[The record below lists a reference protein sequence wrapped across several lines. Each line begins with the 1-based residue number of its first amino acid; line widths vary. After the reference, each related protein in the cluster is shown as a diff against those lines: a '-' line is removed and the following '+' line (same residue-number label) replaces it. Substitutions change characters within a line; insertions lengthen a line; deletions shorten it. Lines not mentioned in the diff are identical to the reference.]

1 MSQLTLAERYHQDVH
16 AAGRANLSAEP
27 EAQLTTPVSNLFR
40 AVIAEAGLG
49 DTTFVREQRT
59 GRTRPDFGV
68 LHRKPGA
75 VRQFQKGYVELKAPS
90 VSVDT
95 STWKGKDRN
104 VAQWNQMAIEAEVL
118 IVCNGRQARLYFEGK
133 PDGLDAD
140 LPYDDPAGWDR
151 KPLENLLRRFL
162 DSALTP
168 VKSIGELATRL
179 AHRTADL
186 RDRLL
191 WLLEQPSEAG
201 DLARSQH
208 EAWRLAIHA
217 ESSAR
222 DFADGISQVVSYGMV
237 LAALSGREVDTDR
250 DNIITVQ
257 EARAVLG
264 SISPVMSAAFAP
276 LLVEPL
282 FSAVQVEVG
291 HLEVLISG
299 IDAARVT
306 RSADARGE
314 PWLYFYEDF
323 LGIYDPV
330 ERKQAGVYYTPT
342 AVVRA
347 MVAMVDNILVER
359 FGLRAGFADPSVV
372 TLDPAVGTGTF
383 PLAVLDRAAERME
396 ALRGPAGRA
405 QVARNLSENLLGFEL
420 LPGPYSVAHL
430 RLSQRLRQLDPQAH
444 FSAKVLLTDTLESPE
459 GIQRGQLPLFGETRV
474 LAMEQNRAKK
484 VKAEQKVTV
493 VIGNPPYR
501 RLAKDV
507 KGRGA
512 GGWIFEPFKRSRTRT
527 ASLFD
532 DILDVAR
539 KHTIFS
545 HHASLYNLYVYF
557 WRWAIWKAFEAHGD
571 GPAVVAFIT
580 GSSWLT
586 GPGFMGLRQIV
597 RQSCDEAWVLD
608 LGGDNKGANPEEN
621 VFAIETPVAAVVLV
635 RNGVKDPKQLTQ
647 VRYRRISGSREE
659 KLAAMEAIA
668 TAAEPF
674 AGNWAEAPSELR
686 GRMVPGTGTDD
697 WDSAPALSDLF
708 PWQQPGCMYSRLWT
722 IAPTPSTLER
732 RWSRFLSGGLSDRPL
747 LYQTPSHGRNIYSNV
762 GTLPRLAD
770 LPPTAKCPEV
780 APYGWRSFD
789 RQYGIFDPRLAKTE
803 SPSLWAARSSAQVYL
818 VAMISKPTSAGPQV
832 TCSAHVPDKDY
843 FCGRG
848 GKDILPL
855 YRDAA
860 ATQPNVTRGLLS
872 VIGRAHGTTP
882 PAPEDLAAYVYA
894 LLSAP
899 AYQVRFAGPLQTP
912 GPRVPLTAVASLW
925 REAVDLGTWLL
936 WLHTY
941 GERLQGPGRG
951 RFVPAVQG
959 IGWSTPVRTMPHDSK
974 QIAYDPATQELRVGD
989 GVVSGV
995 RPEVWGFSVSGMPVV
1010 KKWLGYRTAKGAG
1023 RAASSDNPLDRIR
1036 PESWVDEWNDELLDL
1051 LRILT
1056 LSVDKQAQQADLLER
1071 ICAGA
1076 LIAAADLPKPKDSER
1091 EPPTREQV

>member
-1 MSQLTLAERYHQDVH
+1 MTPLTLAERYHQDVH

-49 DTTFVREQRT
+49 EATFVREQRT

-68 LHRKPGA
+68 LHRRPA
-75 VRQFQKGYVELKAPS
+75 ATRQFQKGYVELKAPS

-104 VAQWNQMAIEAEVL
+104 VLQWRQMAIEAEVL
-118 IVCNGRQARLYFEGK
+118 IVCNGRQVRLYVEGN

-140 LPYDDPAGWDR
+140 LPYENPAVWDR
-151 KPLENLLRRFL
+151 RPLENLLRRFL
-162 DSALTP
+162 DAKTSP

-191 WLLEQPSEAG
+191 WLMVQPSEAG
-201 DLARSQH
+201 ELARAQH
-208 EAWRLAIHA
+208 EAWRQAIHA
-217 ESSAR
+217 ESSVR

-237 LAALSGREVDTDR
+237 LAALSGEDVDANHD
-250 DNIITVQ
+250 DIITVQ
-257 EARAVLG
+257 EARAVVG
-264 SISPVMSAAFAP
+264 SISPVMAAAFAP

-282 FSAVQVEVG
+282 FTAVQVEVG
-291 HLEVLISG
+291 HLESLISG
-299 IDAARVT
+299 IDVARVT
-306 RSADARGE
+306 ASADVRGE

-323 LGIYDPV
+323 LGVYDPV

-347 MVAMVDNILVER
+347 MVAMVDHILVER

-405 QVARNLSENLLGFEL
+405 QVAKNLAENLLGFEL
-420 LPGPYSVAHL
+420 LPGPYAVAHL
-430 RLSQRLRQLDPQAH
+430 RLTQRLRQLDPEARH
-444 FSAKVLLTDTLESPE
+444 TAKVLLTDTLESPE
-459 GIQRGQLPLFGETRV
+459 GIQQGQLPLFGEARV

-484 VKAEQKVTV
+484 IKAEQKVTV

-512 GGWIFEPFKRSRTRT
+512 GGWMFEPFKRSRTRT

-532 DILDVAR
+532 DMLDVAR
-539 KHTIFS
+539 EHTIFS

-557 WRWAIWKAFEAHGD
+557 WRWAIWKAFEAHGE

-597 RQSCDEAWVLD
+597 RQACDEAWVVD
-608 LGGDNKGANPEEN
+608 LGGDNKGTNPEEN
-621 VFAIETPVAAVVLV
+621 VFAIETPVAVVVLV
-635 RNGVKDPKQLTQ
+635 RNGAKDPKKMAE
-647 VRYRRISGSREE
+647 VRYRRITGTRDE
-659 KLAAMEAIA
+659 KLAKMEMIA
-668 TAAEPF
+668 EASDPF
-674 AGNWAEAPSELR
+674 AAAWEGAPHDLR

-697 WDSAPALSDLF
+697 WESAPALVDLF
-708 PWQQPGCMYSRLWT
+708 PWQQPGCKFGRTWPIATQQSALHSRWEHFT
-722 IAPTPSTLER
+722 RAPVE
-732 RWSRFLSGGLSDRPL
+732 DRPVL
-747 LYQTPSHGRNIYSNV
+747 FYTGTSGRNIFTEVS
-762 GTLPRLAD
+762 GLRRLAD
-770 LPPTAKCPEV
+770 EPLG
-780 APYGWRSFD
+780 APSQPVQRYGYRSFD
-789 RQYGIFDPRLAKTE
+789 RQWAFADPRMAKTE
-803 SPSLWAARSSAQVYL
+803 SPSLWKS
-818 VAMISKPTSAGPQV
+818 VAGRQLFLATLTTGQIGSGPSLNV
-832 TCSAHVPDKDY
+832 SAHVPDLH
-843 FCGRG
+843 FFNGRG

-855 YRDAA
+855 YRDSA
-860 ATQPNVTRGLLS
+860 ATSPNVTRGLLS
-872 VIGRAHGTTP
+872 AIGEAQGTSAPT
-882 PAPEDLAAYVYA
+882 PEDLAAYVYA

-899 AYQVRFAGPLQTP
+899 AYQARFAGPLQTP
-912 GPRVPLTAVASLW
+912 GPRVPMTADAGLW

-941 GERLQGPGRG
+941 GERFQGTGRG
-951 RFVPAVQG
+951 RFVPTVPGLVQ
-959 IGWSTPVRTMPHDSK
+959 TLPVRTMPETTK
-974 QIAYDPATQELRVGD
+974 QIAYDTTNHELRVGD
-989 GVVSGV
+989 GVIAGV
-995 RPEVWGFSVSGMPVV
+995 RPEVWAFSVSGMPVV

-1036 PESWVDEWNDELLDL
+1036 PETWLDEWNDELLDL
-1051 LRILT
+1051 LRVLT
-1056 LSVDKQAQQADLLER
+1056 LSIEKQAQQADLLER
-1071 ICAGA
+1071 ICAGP
-1076 LIAAADLPKPKDSER
+1076 LIAAADLPKPTDSER
-1091 EPPTREQV
+1091 EPPGRE

>member
-1 MSQLTLAERYHQDVH
+1 MSQPTLAERFHQDVH

-49 DTTFVREQRT
+49 EATFVREQRT

-68 LHRKPGA
+68 LHRKAGA
-75 VRQFQKGYVELKAPS
+75 VRQFQRGYVELKAPS

-104 VAQWNQMAIEAEVL
+104 VAQWRQMAIEAEVL
-118 IVCNGRQARLYFEGK
+118 IVCNGRQARLYVEGNQ
-133 PDGLDAD
+133 DGLDAD
-140 LPYDDPAGWDR
+140 LPYDNPAAWDR

-162 DSALTP
+162 HSAVSP

-201 DLARSQH
+201 ELARAQH
-208 EAWRLAIHA
+208 EAWRQAIHA
-217 ESSAR
+217 ESSGR

-237 LAALSGREVDTDR
+237 LAALSGREVDVDQDKT
-250 DNIITVQ
+250 ITVQ

-264 SISPVMSAAFAP
+264 SISPVMAAAFAP

-282 FSAVQVEVG
+282 FTAVQVEVG

-299 IDAARVT
+299 IDVARVT
-306 RSADARGE
+306 ASADVRGE

-323 LGIYDPV
+323 LGVYDPA

-347 MVAMVDNILVER
+347 MVAMVDHILVER
-359 FGLRAGFADPSVV
+359 FGLRAGFADPAVV

-383 PLAVLDRAAERME
+383 PLAVLDRAAQRME

-405 QVARNLSENLLGFEL
+405 QVAKNLSENLIGFEL
-420 LPGPYSVAHL
+420 LPGPYAVAHL
-430 RLSQRLRQLDPQAH
+430 RLTQRLQQLDPEDRH
-444 FSAKVLLTDTLESPE
+444 SAKVLLTDTLESPE
-459 GIQRGQLPLFGETRV
+459 GIQQGQLPLFGEARV

-484 VKAEQKVTV
+484 IKAEQRVTV

-512 GGWIFEPFKRSRTRT
+512 GGWMFEPFKRSRTRT

-532 DILDVAR
+532 DMLDVAR
-539 KHTIFS
+539 EHTIFS

-597 RQSCDEAWVLD
+597 RQACDEAWVVD
-608 LGGDNKGANPEEN
+608 LGGDNKGTNPEEN
-621 VFAIETPVAAVVLV
+621 VFAIETPVAVVVLV
-635 RNGVKDPKQLTQ
+635 RNGTKEPKRMAE
-647 VRYRRISGSREE
+647 VRYRKIDGTREE

-668 TAAEPF
+668 VASDPLATAWESTPR
-674 AGNWAEAPSELR
+674 EMR
-686 GRMVPGTGTDD
+686 GRMVPGTGNDN
-697 WDSAPALSDLF
+697 WEGYPLFADLLPF
-708 PWQQPGCMYSRLWT
+708 QQPGMMWNRTWPIS
-722 IAPTPSTLER
+722 ADAKTLQP
-732 RWSRFLSGGLSDRPL
+732 RWRRFLSGGPQERED
-747 LYQTPSHGRNIYSNV
+747 LYSTPPTGRNIHTRVAGLAPLASLV
-762 GTLPRLAD
+762 DGTGS
-770 LPPTAKCPEV
+770 PPVVRYPT
-780 APYGWRSFD
+780 RSFD
-789 RQYGIFDPRLAKTE
+789 RQWAFSDPRLCALERPALQSCASTRQ
-803 SPSLWAARSSAQVYL
+803 LYL
-818 VAMISKPTSAGPQV
+818 VSLMTAPMSSGPCITV
-832 TCSAHVPDKDY
+832 AADVPDKHY
-843 FCGRG
+843 FNGRG
-848 GKDILPL
+848 GKDVLPL

-872 VIGRAHGTTP
+872 AIGKAHGTGAPT
-882 PAPEDLAAYVYA
+882 PEDLAAYVYA

-912 GPRVPLTAVASLW
+912 GPRVPMTADLALW

-936 WLHTY
+936 WLQTY
-941 GERLQGPGRG
+941 AERLQGPGRG
-951 RFVPAVQG
+951 RFVPAVLG
-959 IGWSTPVRTMPHDSK
+959 LVWTTPVRIMPETTTGV
-974 QIAYDPATQELRVGD
+974 AYDPLSQTLRVGD
-989 GVVSGV
+989 GVVAGV
-995 RPEVWGFSVSGMPVV
+995 RPDVWEFSVSGWPVV

-1023 RAASSDNPLDRIR
+1023 RAASSKNPLDRIR
-1036 PESWVDEWNDELLDL
+1036 PDTWPDEWNDELLDL
-1051 LRILT
+1051 LRVLT
-1056 LSVDKQAQQADLLER
+1056 LSIEKHAQQADLLDR
-1071 ICAGA
+1071 ICAGP
-1076 LIAAADLPKPKDSER
+1076 LIAAADLPKPDDTER
-1091 EPPTREQV
+1091 EPPARD